1 MLAKVVKSNLKKY
14 TINKAEN
21 NEKEKQDDIFEL
33 GIPRGGVIIADAIA
47 RKLSADYDIVIVM
60 KIRHPENKEQ
70 AIAAVMEASTTSYIN
85 LKLVNE
91 LQIFN
96 EYIQKEKSEQIEE
109 IER

>member
-60 KIRHPENKEQ
+60 KSDIPKTKNR
-70 AIAAVMEASTTSYIN
+70 
-85 LKLVNE
+85 L
-91 LQIFN
+91 
-96 EYIQKEKSEQIEE
+96 
-109 IER
+109 